1 MERTRIALIPAYQP
15 GEPLQSILREL
26 YREGY
31 QVIVVDDGSGKDYA
45 PVFRIAER
53 YATVLT
59 YGENR
64 GKGEALKTG
73 LRYIKDNF
81 APPYTVV
88 TADADGQHHIG
99 DICRVMEA
107 AEAHPE
113 MLILGSRQLGS
124 GTPLRSKMGNTIT
137 RWVYRLSTGS
147 GVHDTQTGLRGFTDQ
162 TVDRLLEI
170 PGSRYEY
177 EMNMLME
184 FSKNRIPIREIPIET
199 VYLDGNSA
207 SHFDTVKDSFRI
219 YKEILKFSASSL
231 TSFLVDYGLFCL
243 LSIMTGQLV
252 LANVM
257 ARIVSATFNYTMN
270 KYLVFGHRG
279 RTAQSAAAYFLLAA
293 LLLILNTGI
302 LRVLTTL
309 GINQY
314 VAKIGTE
321 LLLFLLS
328 YTAQHTVVFKKE
340 AERT

>member
-15 GEPLQSILREL
+15 GDPLLGILQKL
-26 YREGY
+26 YAADY
-31 QVIVVDDGSGKDYA
+31 QVIVVDDGSGEGYG
-45 PVFRIAER
+45 PVFKVAER

-59 YGENR
+59 HPENR

-73 LRYIKDNF
+73 LRYIREHF
-81 APPYTVV
+81 SLPYTVV
-88 TADADGQHHIG
+88 TVDADGQHRIG
-99 DICRVMEA
+99 DICLVMEA
-107 AEAHPE
+107 SEAHPE
-113 MLILGSRQLGS
+113 ALILGSRQLGS

-147 GVHDTQTGLRGFTDQ
+147 AVHDTQTGLRGFTDK

-177 EMNMLME
+177 EMNVLME
-184 FSKNRIPIREIPIET
+184 FSKTRIPIREVPIET
-199 VYLDGNSA
+199 VYMDNNSA

-243 LSIMTGQLV
+243 LSVITGQLV
-252 LANVM
+252 LANVT
-257 ARIVSATFNYTMN
+257 ARIVSASFNYTMN

-279 RTAQSAAAYFLLAA
+279 KTAQSAASYFLLAA

-309 GINQY
+309 GINQFA
-314 VAKIGTE
+314 AKIGTE
-321 LLLFLLS
+321 LLLFILS

-340 AERT
+340 AKRT

>member
-15 GEPLQSILREL
+15 GDPLLGILQKL
-26 YREGY
+26 YAADY
-31 QVIVVDDGSGKDYA
+31 QVIVVDDGSGEGYG
-45 PVFRIAER
+45 PVFKVAER

-59 YGENR
+59 HPENR

-73 LRYIKDNF
+73 LRYIREHF
-81 APPYTVV
+81 SLPYTVV
-88 TADADGQHHIG
+88 TVDADGQHRIG
-99 DICRVMEA
+99 DIFLVMEA
-107 AEAHPE
+107 SEAHPE
-113 MLILGSRQLGS
+113 ALILGSRQLGS

-147 GVHDTQTGLRGFTDQ
+147 AVHDTQTGLRGFTDK

-177 EMNMLME
+177 EMNVLME
-184 FSKNRIPIREIPIET
+184 FSKTRIPIREVPIET
-199 VYLDGNSA
+199 VYMDNNSA

-243 LSIMTGQLV
+243 LSVITGQLV
-252 LANVM
+252 LANVT
-257 ARIVSATFNYTMN
+257 ARIVSASFNYTMN

-279 RTAQSAAAYFLLAA
+279 KTAQSAASYFLLAA

-309 GINQY
+309 GINQFA
-314 VAKIGTE
+314 AKIGTE
-321 LLLFLLS
+321 LLLFILS

-340 AERT
+340 AKRT